1 MRHRLPMGTTVY
13 IVFVSVLQLELLS
26 VAVSFSI
33 FLPKLA
39 LTKKLW
45 GWPRAWWVRLLRSR
59 LLKPLAHCVCVSVS
73 QFLFL
78 FDWFCFSLDQSKL

>member
-1 MRHRLPMGTTVY
+1 MRHRLPMGTTVH

-26 VAVSFSI
+26 VAVSFSL

-59 LLKPLAHCVCVSVS
+59 LLISHWLIVFVFQSLS
-73 QFLFL
+73 
-78 FDWFCFSLDQSKL
+78 FCFCLIGFVFL